1 MRRLRLRLYFI
12 VVLVLTSIGYFS
24 FKAYELRKVATQA
37 QYNAVASLELR
48 SLALTIAM
56 NYSNTPATPL
66 DLSIQERLSNW
77 RRGITSAPRRGPVVD
92 LLQALGMNDAAWIKK
107 RALLLAEQEQKIYI
121 EFAEESLKTWS
132 ALEKH
137 VIFALLSAIIGFFT
151 LNWTVSLRIL
161 RPLDRLSRRMMD
173 FLVDR
178 YSFQFSQ
185 PQANELGDLQR
196 TFNSLAQ
203 RVINTMD
210 ELKSLDQ
217 AKSEFLNIAS
227 HELRTP
233 LTSIKGSLSL
243 LDSGVMGHIDPNCLR
258 LIKIAE
264 VETDRLIRLIN
275 DLLDLAKIEAGK
287 LPLACSWMPWDEL
300 VSKTIEGMTGLAH
313 SAGINVKVE
322 PSPTLEVFMD
332 RDRIQQVLTNL
343 VSNAIKFSPPGSW
356 VTIGVTRTKQG
367 QLVVNVR
374 DQGQGISS
382 ADMAMIFQKFRQ
394 GATPD
399 NPLVKGTGLGLAIA
413 KALVTEH
420 GGDIGVESELGEGA
434 VFWFTL
440 PKWRDD
446 DSSSDD
452 PSGGPSGGPSDGSS
466 NSPRSNASTKPNSK
480 PRAA

>member
-1 MRRLRLRLYFI
+1 MRGLRFRLHLIILVAFSSI
-12 VVLVLTSIGYFS
+12 VYFS
-24 FKAYELRKVATQA
+24 FKALELRKDATQA
-37 QYNAVASLELR
+37 QHNAVASLELR
-48 SLALTIAM
+48 SLALTVASS
-56 NYSNTPATPL
+56 YASTPPTPL
-66 DLSIQERLSNW
+66 APTLLERLGNW
-77 RRGITSAPRRGPVVD
+77 RRAINSAPRRTALVD
-92 LLQALGMNDAAWIKK
+92 LIQSLSMNDAAWIRK
-107 RALLLAEQEQKIYI
+107 RALLLAEQEQKTYS
-121 EFAEESLKTWS
+121 EFASEAQHAWQEV
-132 ALEKH
+132 EKH
-137 VIFALLSAIIGFFT
+137 AACALLAAVIGFLV

-203 RVINTMD
+203 RVINSMD
-210 ELKSLDQ
+210 ELKTLDQ

-243 LDSGVMGHIDPNCLR
+243 LDSGVMGHIDPNCSR

-287 LPLACSWMPWDEL
+287 LPLACSWMSWDDL

-313 SAGINVKVE
+313 GAGVNVKVV
-322 PSPTLEVFMD
+322 PAPALEVFMD

-356 VTIGVTRTKQG
+356 VTVDVERNKHG
-367 QLVVNVR
+367 QLLVHVR
-374 DQGQGISS
+374 DQGQGISPT
-382 ADMAMIFQKFRQ
+382 DMAMIFQKFRQ
-394 GATPD
+394 GSNPD

-413 KALVTEH
+413 KAMVAEH
-420 GGDIGVESELGEGA
+420 GGDIGVESELGEGSA
-434 VFWFTL
+434 FWFTM

-446 DSSSDD
+446 ESSSDD
-452 PSGGPSGGPSDGSS
+452 SPTDPSPDPSTDPSKDPGPGA
-466 NSPRSNASTKPNSK
+466 SPKPASK